1 MMSLYGETY
10 LTGIYV
16 MVYRVKE
23 ADDAYFLENSVGDIF
38 SIGDNGEII
47 TVKRGGGG
55 FQRK

>member
-38 SIGDNGEII
+38 SIGD
-47 TVKRGGGG
+47 VR
-55 FQRK
+55 